1 MITIKKETVSQLVS
15 VIKSLE
21 SKVVSLEERVNSSQQ
36 DYSQLLE
43 ILKPLLQDLQDS
55 SEGHKQAR
63 GNQMMS
69 SHIMVLLKATGF
81 IKSAYETYGKH
92 DSEIARVLELITG
105 YSNENFRKA
114 LSAGEINISAID
126 RGSAD
131 SEKKQMIDHLKQI
144 GCKVTADKVNDLW

>member
-1 MITIKKETVSQLVS
+1 
-15 VIKSLE
+15 
-21 SKVVSLEERVNSSQQ
+21 
-36 DYSQLLE
+36 
-43 ILKPLLQDLQDS
+43 
-55 SEGHKQAR
+55 
-63 GNQMMS
+63 MMS

-92 DSEIARVLELITG
+92 DTEIARVLELITG